1 MIKDFS
7 IFQKMMLLKDNIAY
21 LNSSI
26 NEEFRKDGQIYY
38 NDFDD
43 EKIKRIQESV
53 AYEVL
58 EVIGYLSQG
67 GLKSEDTHE
76 YVCPRLKEQIGNHFY
91 KYRIII
97 DYPEIDSFATDGV
110 NLYISSNFV
119 LHPWGRD
126 KQLSLREIEF
136 ILCHEYFHILLNH
149 NFREKPK
156 PTKYEHEK
164 WNYAADYEENLFI
177 DDLKLV
183 KTDIQTNLSACLNYD
198 YRGKTAEEIYNIFDN
213 DDIKNRMKNKDSGKP
228 KFVLKEGMLVR
239 NKKTGE
245 YGLIKKVYDDGHID
259 CEIISE
265 QQANDIIKS
274 YQNQ

>member
-21 LNSSI
+21 LNPSI

-67 GLKSEDTHE
+67 GFKSEETHE
-76 YVCPRLKEQIGNHFY
+76 YVCPKLKEQIGNHFY

-97 DYPEIDSFATDGV
+97 DYPEIESFATDGV

-126 KQLSLREIEF
+126 EQLSFREIEF

-149 NFREKPK
+149 NFREKSN
-156 PTKYEHEK
+156 PTKIEHEK
-164 WNYAADYEENLFI
+164 WNYAADYEGNLFI

-183 KTDIQTNLSACLNYD
+183 KTDIQTNLNACLNYD

-228 KFVLKEGMLVR
+228 DFVLKEGMLVR